1 MKTKK
6 NILDRATAMDLINR
20 KRLST
25 EDRVKLFA
33 TVRDGDAALAID
45 IFNRLLSAKL
55 DWNQELDEEG

>member
-1 MKTKK
+1 MNTKK

-33 TVRDGDAALAID
+33 TVRDGDTALALD

>member
-20 KRLST
+20 KHIST

-33 TVRDGDAALAID
+33 TVRDGDASLAID